1 MLGSPLMWSHGLG
14 FIAFGIFATYL
25 VLASRK
31 NRRGRLFVSAVVLS
45 AAWEAGAFAVAAM
58 PGVKISIAAHLIDV
72 ARLGAWFALLLSLSP
87 SEHREGQFAH
97 PQPLT
102 ILIWIALLSAVVLPI
117 VNGLDPITDR
127 QTLGAL
133 LAISVLGLVLIERL
147 YRATPSGARWNFKF
161 LYLALVSGFAFDLC
175 LFADGFMFGRIDPAW
190 WSARGLACAFVI
202 PLLSMAAAR
211 NLEWSIDIA
220 ITRDLVF
227 RSTTLLMS
235 GLYLLAT
242 AAVGYYIRDF
252 GGTPGKAA
260 EVAILFAAFLGLA
273 VLLLSGAWRARVRLW
288 ISKHFFKRRYDYREE
303 WLRFTQMLSSPGS
316 SSAIGER
323 SLVAI
328 GDLVESTGGA
338 LWLLDENSQY
348 AQIARLN
355 FPTLTALESPNSPFI
370 AILARSGA
378 LLDLSKISFARKK
391 HLDVEL
397 PDWLRGMGRA
407 WLVLPLKLGDEMVGF
422 VVLAA
427 PRVPFEID
435 WEVVGLLETAAQQ
448 AASFLVQQ
456 RSAEVLLEGKKFDAF
471 NRMSAFVVHDL
482 KNLVAELALM
492 MKNAERHHAN
502 PEFQRDMLD
511 TVTHV
516 TMRMQRLLMQLTA
529 GTVPIEQPAAVNLD
543 DVIRRTA
550 EPKRKQDVMLTLELN
565 AGSQALGHA
574 DRIERVIGHLIQNA
588 LDATPPTGK
597 VLVRSYRE
605 RDFAVVAVADTGIGM
620 SPEFIR
626 ERLFKPFQSTKESGM
641 GIGAYESA
649 KYVRSIGGHITVES
663 TPGSGTC
670 VRAHLPLAVRTTPM
684 PSTALETT

>member
-1 MLGSPLMWSHGLG
+1 MLGSPLLWSHGLG
-14 FIAFGIFATYL
+14 FIAFGAFATYL
-25 VLASRK
+25 ILSSGG

-45 AAWEAGAFAVAAM
+45 AAWEAAAFAVAAM
-58 PGVKISIAAHLIDV
+58 PVVQLSIAAHMIDV

-87 SEHREGQFAH
+87 AERGKGRFAR
-97 PQPLT
+97 PGSLV
-102 ILIWIALLSAVVLPI
+102 ILIWVALLSAIVMPI
-117 VNGLDPITDR
+117 ANGLNPIADR
-127 QTLGAL
+127 QSISAL

-147 YRATPSGARWNFKF
+147 YWATPSGARWNFKF
-161 LYLALVSGFAFDLC
+161 LYLAMAAGFAFDLC

-190 WSARGLACAFVI
+190 SSARGLVWAIVV
-202 PLLSMAAAR
+202 PLLSVAAAR
-211 NLEWSIDIA
+211 NHDWSIDIA
-220 ITRDLVF
+220 ITRDLVV
-227 RSTTLLMS
+227 RSTMLLMS

-252 GGTPGKAA
+252 GGTPGRAA
-260 EVAILFAAFLGLA
+260 EVAILFAGILGLA
-273 VLLLSGAWRARVRLW
+273 VLLLSSALRARLRLW

-316 SSAIGER
+316 TAAIGER

-338 LWLLDENSQY
+338 LWLIDENNQY

-355 FPTLTALESPNSPFI
+355 VPMLTTLESAQSPFV
-370 AILARSGA
+370 ALLARSGT
-378 LLDLSKISFARKK
+378 LLDLSKVATARKK
-391 HLDVEL
+391 HVDMAL
-397 PDWLRGMGRA
+397 PGWLRGMEHA
-407 WLVLPLKLGDEMVGF
+407 WLVVPLKLGDELVGF
-422 VVLAA
+422 VVLSQ

-435 WEVVGLLETAAQQ
+435 WEVVALLETAAQQ

-456 RSAEVLLEGKKFDAF
+456 RSAEALLEARKFDAF

-516 TMRMQRLLMQLTA
+516 TARMQRLLMQLTA
-529 GTVPIEQPAAVNLD
+529 GTVPIEQPTAVDLD
-543 DVIRRTA
+543 EIIRRSA
-550 EPKRKQDVMLTLELN
+550 APKTKQDVVLTLDLK
-565 AGSQALGHA
+565 ARSQALGHS

-588 LDATPPTGK
+588 LDATASSGK
-597 VLVRSYRE
+597 VLVESYRE

-641 GIGAYESA
+641 GIGAYESS
-649 KYVRSIGGHITVES
+649 KYLSSIGGHITVES
-663 TPGSGTC
+663 KPGSGTC
-670 VRAHLPLAVRTTPM
+670 VRAHLPVATGKLPL
-684 PSTALETT
+684 PSTALETI

>member
-14 FIAFGIFATYL
+14 FIAFSVFATYL
-25 VLASRK
+25 ILASGK

-45 AAWEAGAFAVAAM
+45 AAWEAGAFAVAAL
-58 PGVKISIAAHLIDV
+58 PGANISIAAHLIDV

-87 SEHREGQFAH
+87 AEHGKRRFAR
-97 PQPLT
+97 PGPLA
-102 ILIWIALLSAVVLPI
+102 ILICVALLSAIVLPI
-117 VNGLDPITDR
+117 ANGLNPNADR
-127 QTLGAL
+127 PTLGAL
-133 LAISVLGLVLIERL
+133 LAISVLGLVLVERL
-147 YRATPSGARWNFKF
+147 YLATPSGARWNLKF
-161 LYLALVSGFAFDLC
+161 LYLAMASGFAFDLC

-190 WSARGLACAFVI
+190 WSARGLACAIVI
-202 PLLSMAAAR
+202 PLLSVAAAR
-211 NLEWSIDIA
+211 NRDWSIDIA
-220 ITRDLVF
+220 ITRDLVV

-260 EVAILFAAFLGLA
+260 EVAIFFAAILGLA
-273 VLLLSGAWRARVRLW
+273 VLLLSSALRARLRMW

-316 SSAIGER
+316 TSAIGER
-323 SLVAI
+323 SLIAI

-338 LWLLDENSQY
+338 LWLMDENNQY

-355 FPTLTALESPNSPFI
+355 VATVTSAEPAQSPFV
-370 AILARSGA
+370 AFLARSGA
-378 LLDLSKISFARKK
+378 LLDLSKVASAREKPV
-391 HLDVEL
+391 DVAL
-397 PDWLRGMGRA
+397 PDWLRSMEHA
-407 WLVLPLKLGDEMVGF
+407 WLVVPLKFGEEMVGF

-435 WEVVGLLETAAQQ
+435 WEVVALLETAAQQ
-448 AASFLVQQ
+448 AASYLVQQ
-456 RSAEVLLEGKKFDAF
+456 RSAEALLEARKFDAF

-516 TMRMQRLLMQLTA
+516 TKRMQRLLMQLTA
-529 GTVPIEQPAAVNLD
+529 GTVPIEQPTAVDLD

-550 EPKRKQDVMLTLELN
+550 GPKKKPDVMLTLDLQAE
-565 AGSQALGHA
+565 SQALGHA

-588 LDATPPTGK
+588 LDATPTSGK
-597 VLVRSYRE
+597 VLVQSFRE
-605 RDFAVVAVADTGIGM
+605 RDFAVVAIADTGIGM

-626 ERLFKPFQSTKESGM
+626 ERLFKPFQSTKEAGM

-649 KYVRSIGGHITVES
+649 KYLSSIGGHITVES

-670 VRAHLPLAVRTTPM
+670 VRAHLPLAKSSMPM
-684 PSTALETT
+684 LSTALEAI